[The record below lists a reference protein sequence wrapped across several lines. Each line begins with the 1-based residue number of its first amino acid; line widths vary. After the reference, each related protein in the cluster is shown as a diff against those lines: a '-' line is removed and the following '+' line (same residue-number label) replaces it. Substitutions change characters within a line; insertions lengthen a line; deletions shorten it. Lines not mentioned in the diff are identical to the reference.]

1 MSGITNCW
9 ISELSVCAGFI
20 REVFMQEKVKC
31 VHKGWIRTEEGER
44 AFQLCVIVFG
54 GQQAD

>member
-1 MSGITNCW
+1 
-9 ISELSVCAGFI
+9 
-20 REVFMQEKVKC
+20 MQGKVKC
-31 VHKGWIRTEEGER
+31 IRKGWIRTEEGER

>member
-1 MSGITNCW
+1 
-9 ISELSVCAGFI
+9 
-20 REVFMQEKVKC
+20 MQDKVKC
-31 VHKGWIRTEEGER
+31 IRKGWIRTEEEER